1 MLYLKWNHHG
11 FTAFS
16 KSKRERRGIQLKR
29 LYLSYVYDT
38 ISIIKEFPII
48 EILIRVE
55 VQLGSQ
61 NLHFPL
67 CFQNT
72 QRYSKYK
79 ILKRFHSYN
88 HVWNW
93 VDRRSWRVYSLEF
106 FRGLSH
112 SHPRHHSVFYRK
124 QKFLSS
130 TSFFFFHMRPFIDG
144 NVEALQLFIFFQ
156 VLSNRIFILFFGCKR
171 RNHFVLSSPTI
182 KTNEDEVR
190 LLRRSRRREG
200 TVFCLLTHFNSMMRI
215 RAMLKPGSYEM
226 TFYIGHRRIE
236 SLIKHLRKSG
246 GSSSARYLIWT
257 D

>member
-1 MLYLKWNHHG
+1 MLYFKWNHHG

-16 KSKRERRGIQLKR
+16 KSKWEGRGIPIKKA
-29 LYLSYVYDT
+29 LSKLSIWYNLNYQR
-38 ISIIKEFPII
+38 ISHNWNFDKGRSPIRQSKST
-48 EILIRVE
+48 L
-55 VQLGSQ
+55 
-61 NLHFPL
+61 PL
-67 CFQNT
+67 CVPNS

-79 ILKRFHSYN
+79 ILKRFHSSN